1 MLTCVEICAGA
12 GGQAIGL
19 DMAGFEHVALIEY
32 ESEQY
37 IKMAK
42 TDVEDFKNSMYFLL
56 SNGIKGY
63 KKLSLKHLIDN
74 YVFKLGEDRFFKL
87 IEKINVP

>member
-1 MLTCVEICAGA
+1 
-12 GGQAIGL
+12 
-19 DMAGFEHVALIEY
+19 
-32 ESEQY
+32 
-37 IKMAK
+37 MAK
-42 TDVEDFKNSMYFLL
+42 TDVEGFKDSMYFLL
-56 SNGIKGY
+56 SNGVKGY